1 MSRPAPFARF
11 TRLAACALLAASA
24 AQAQPTTSLA
34 QLLAALPEPPATPE
48 QAARWVDGQGQ
59 PSHAGLLA
67 QHQAMET
74 HKAAANR
81 LLAADAEAA
90 RTQAGYRTEAL
101 GQGMADIGIDMQ
113 RMQSDPAYAAQV
125 QERLRRMTPAEQMA
139 LAQRMNAPLQRDAR
153 LTNEARSMAEDSPA
167 ATAAYEAGQ
176 AFSRAQAFTERRN
189 REARLWQDTEAAV
202 AQVNARRLDPGL
214 PKPRME
220 YDNIGC
226 EAGCRAQWEAYA
238 ARMLPLMVA
247 RETEVLRLRT
257 AALQKQRAWLAAE
270 LAPVDRHLAATAFG
284 ARSTSRVHREQ
295 IVAYDVSAV
304 GEIQALHD
312 RLAEAVRRAAVVVQC
327 GKQAVLVPGAVC
339 TR

>member
-1 MSRPAPFARF
+1 MSRRLPFA
-11 TRLAACALLAASA
+11 RLAACALLAASA

-48 QAARWVDGQGQ
+48 QAASWVDGQGK
-59 PSHAGLLA
+59 PAHAGLLA
-67 QHQAMET
+67 QRQAMEA

-81 LLAADAEAA
+81 LLAGDAEAA

-139 LAQRMNAPLQRDAR
+139 LAQRMNAPMQQDRR
-153 LTNEARSMAEDSPA
+153 ITNEARSMAEDGPA

-176 AFSRAQAFTERRN
+176 AYSQAGAFTERRN
-189 REARLWQDTEAAV
+189 REARLWQDAEAAV
-202 AQVNARRLDPGL
+202 ARVNARRLDPGL
-214 PKPRME
+214 PKPRMA

-226 EAGCRAQWEAYA
+226 EAGCRAQWQAYA
-238 ARMLPLMVA
+238 DRMLPLMVA
-247 RETEVLRLRT
+247 RETEVLKLRT

-284 ARSTSRVHREQ
+284 AGSTSRVHREQ

-312 RLAEAVRRAAVVVQC
+312 RLAETVRQAAVVVRC

-339 TR
+339 TP